1 MIGTT
6 IINIFQNVWPMILI
20 FTTIVVSMR
29 IVHIIKNHPT
39 VYLYKDL
46 MVLGFVIYILCLF
59 HVVTFQDVSWS
70 TSNFIPFR
78 EMFRYEF
85 GTGLFFK
92 NVVGNMIMFLPFGFF
107 VSYFLNLDKIRYI
120 FILSL
125 VSSLSIETTQ
135 MVIGRVFDVD
145 DIMLNIIGGILGYFI
160 YRILFKIKEHLPAM
174 LKKPVFYNIIMVTTL
189 ILIFIY
195 IYMIIE
201 AGI

>member
-29 IVHIIKNHPT
+29 IVHIIKNHPK

-70 TSNFIPFR
+70 TSNFIPFK

-85 GTGLFFK
+85 GTDLFFK
-92 NVVGNMIMFLPFGFF
+92 NVIGNMIMFLPFGFF
-107 VSYFLNLDKIRYI
+107 VSYFLNLDKIRYV

-125 VSSLSIETTQ
+125 VSSFSIETTQ

-174 LKKPVFYNIIMVTTL
+174 LKKPVFYNIIMVTSL

>member
-6 IINIFQNVWPMILI
+6 IINIFENVWPMILI

-195 IYMIIE
+195 I
-201 AGI
+201 

>member
-20 FTTIVVSMR
+20 FTTIVISMR
-29 IVHIIKNHPT
+29 ITYIIRNHPK

-70 TSNFIPFR
+70 TSNFIPFK

-92 NVVGNMIMFLPFGFF
+92 NVLGNMIMFLPFGFF
-107 VSYFLNLDKIRYI
+107 VSYFLNLDKIRYV

-145 DIMLNIIGGILGYFI
+145 DIMLNIIVGIFGYFI

-174 LKKPVFYNIIMVTTL
+174 LKKPVFYNIIMVTVL

>member
-6 IINIFQNVWPMILI
+6 IINIFENVWPMILI

>member
-70 TSNFIPFR
+70 TSNFIPFK

>member
-6 IINIFQNVWPMILI
+6 IINIFKNVWPMILI
-20 FTTIVVSMR
+20 FTTIVISMR
-29 IVHIIKNHPT
+29 ITYIIKNHPT

-107 VSYFLNLDKIRYI
+107 VSYFLNLAKIRYI

-160 YRILFKIKEHLPAM
+160 YRIIFKIKEHLPAM
-174 LKKPVFYNIIMVTTL
+174 LKKPVFYNIIMVTVL

>member
-20 FTTIVVSMR
+20 FTTIVISMR
-29 IVHIIKNHPT
+29 ITYIIRNHPK

-70 TSNFIPFR
+70 SSNFIPFK

-92 NVVGNMIMFLPFGFF
+92 NVLGNMIMFLPFGFF
-107 VSYFLNLDKIRYI
+107 VSYFLNLDKIRYV

-160 YRILFKIKEHLPAM
+160 YRIIFKIKEHLPAM
-174 LKKPVFYNIIMVTTL
+174 LKKPVFYNIIMVTVL

>member
-20 FTTIVVSMR
+20 FTTIVISMR
-29 IVHIIKNHPT
+29 ITYIIRNHPK

-70 TSNFIPFR
+70 SSNFIPFK

-92 NVVGNMIMFLPFGFF
+92 NVLGNMIMFLPFGFF
-107 VSYFLNLDKIRYI
+107 VSYFLNLDKIRYV

-160 YRILFKIKEHLPAM
+160 YRILIKIKEHLPAM
-174 LKKPVFYNIIMVTTL
+174 LKKPVFYNIIMVTVL

>member
-6 IINIFQNVWPMILI
+6 IINIFENVWPMILI

-70 TSNFIPFR
+70 TSNFIPFK

>member
-70 TSNFIPFR
+70 TSNFIPFK

-85 GTGLFFK
+85 GTDLFFK
-92 NVVGNMIMFLPFGFF
+92 NVIGNMIMFLPFGFF
-107 VSYFLNLDKIRYI
+107 VSYFLNLDKIRYV

-125 VSSLSIETTQ
+125 VSSFSIETTQ

>member
-29 IVHIIKNHPT
+29 IVHIIKNHPK

-70 TSNFIPFR
+70 TSNYIPFK

-85 GTGLFFK
+85 GTDLFFK
-92 NVVGNMIMFLPFGFF
+92 NVIGNMIMFLPFGFF
-107 VSYFLNLDKIRYI
+107 VSYFLNLDKIRYV

-125 VSSLSIETTQ
+125 VSSFSIETTQ

-174 LKKPVFYNIIMVTTL
+174 LKKPVFYNIIMVTSL